1 MVRFFLYYLHATLS
15 NLNQDVTFFK
25 MLTMKLVMAYTNKNE
40 IKLQSDTN
48 DLKRKSLITPV
59 FGNTDSFDDENV
71 NTPISKKR
79 FIAPANSVISSV
91 NIPDISAAQTTDFM
105 IKKFVSIGSN
115 DDQTINP
122 LFQSIDRN
130 NTDAIIESSTPVLLS
145 NTMSFPLTISPI
157 KPSVQPLITLLVNET
172 FLENAPTL
180 IAVLSRDHQILLEGM
195 YFD

>member
-1 MVRFFLYYLHATLS
+1 MVRFFLYFLHATLS

-25 MLTMKLVMAYTNKNE
+25 MLTMKLMMTSTNKNE

-59 FGNTDSFDDENV
+59 YGNTDSYDDENV
-71 NTPISKKR
+71 DTPISKKR
-79 FIAPANSVISSV
+79 FISPTNSVTSSV
-91 NIPDISAAQTTDFM
+91 NIPDISASQTTDFM

-130 NTDAIIESSTPVLLS
+130 TDAIIESSTPVILS
-145 NTMSFPLTISPI
+145 NTISFPLTISPI

-180 IAVLSRDHQILLEGM
+180 IAVLSKDHQIVLEGM

>member
-1 MVRFFLYYLHATLS
+1 MVRFFLYFLHATLS

-25 MLTMKLVMAYTNKNE
+25 MLTMKLMMTFTNKNE

-59 FGNTDSFDDENV
+59 YGNTDSYDDENV
-71 NTPISKKR
+71 DTPISKKR
-79 FIAPANSVISSV
+79 FISPTNSVISSV
-91 NIPDISAAQTTDFM
+91 NIPDISASQTTDFM

-130 NTDAIIESSTPVLLS
+130 TDAIIESSTPVILS
-145 NTMSFPLTISPI
+145 NTISFPLTISPI

-180 IAVLSRDHQILLEGM
+180 IAVLSKDHQIVLEGM

>member
-1 MVRFFLYYLHATLS
+1 L
-15 NLNQDVTFFK
+15 
-25 MLTMKLVMAYTNKNE
+25 
-40 IKLQSDTN
+40 
-48 DLKRKSLITPV
+48 
-59 FGNTDSFDDENV
+59 
-71 NTPISKKR
+71 
-79 FIAPANSVISSV
+79 
-91 NIPDISAAQTTDFM
+91 

-130 NTDAIIESSTPVLLS
+130 TDAIIESSTPVILS
-145 NTMSFPLTISPI
+145 NTISFPLTISPI

-180 IAVLSRDHQILLEGM
+180 IAVLSKDHQIVLEGM

>member
-1 MVRFFLYYLHATLS
+1 MVRFFLYFLHATLS

-25 MLTMKLVMAYTNKNE
+25 MLTMKLMMTSTNKNE
-40 IKLQSDTN
+40 ITLQSDTN

-59 FGNTDSFDDENV
+59 YGNTDSYDDENV
-71 NTPISKKR
+71 DTPISKKR
-79 FIAPANSVISSV
+79 FISPTNSVTSSV
-91 NIPDISAAQTTDFM
+91 NIPDISASQTTDFM

-130 NTDAIIESSTPVLLS
+130 TDAIIESSTPVILS
-145 NTMSFPLTISPI
+145 NTISFPLTISPI

-180 IAVLSRDHQILLEGM
+180 IAVLSKDHQIVLEGM

>member
-1 MVRFFLYYLHATLS
+1 MVRFFLYFLHATLS

-25 MLTMKLVMAYTNKNE
+25 MLTMKLMMTSTNKNE

-59 FGNTDSFDDENV
+59 YGNTDSYDDENV
-71 NTPISKKR
+71 DTPISKKR
-79 FIAPANSVISSV
+79 FISPTNSVISSV
-91 NIPDISAAQTTDFM
+91 NIPDISASQTTDFM

-130 NTDAIIESSTPVLLS
+130 TDAIIESSTPVILS
-145 NTMSFPLTISPI
+145 NTISFPLTISPI

-180 IAVLSRDHQILLEGM
+180 IAVLSKDHQILLEGM

>member
-1 MVRFFLYYLHATLS
+1 
-15 NLNQDVTFFK
+15 
-25 MLTMKLVMAYTNKNE
+25 MLTMKLMMTSTNKNE

-59 FGNTDSFDDENV
+59 YGNTDSYDDENV
-71 NTPISKKR
+71 DTPISKKR
-79 FIAPANSVISSV
+79 FISPTNSVISSV
-91 NIPDISAAQTTDFM
+91 NIPDISASQTTDFM

-130 NTDAIIESSTPVLLS
+130 TDAIIESSTPVILS
-145 NTMSFPLTISPI
+145 NTISFPMTISPI

-180 IAVLSRDHQILLEGM
+180 IAVLSKDHQIVLEGM

>member
-1 MVRFFLYYLHATLS
+1 MVRFFLYFLHATLS

-25 MLTMKLVMAYTNKNE
+25 MLTMKLMMTSTNKNE

-59 FGNTDSFDDENV
+59 YGNTDSYDDENV
-71 NTPISKKR
+71 DTPISKKR
-79 FIAPANSVISSV
+79 FISPTNSVISSV
-91 NIPDISAAQTTDFM
+91 NIPDISASQTTDFM

-130 NTDAIIESSTPVLLS
+130 TDAIIESSTPVILS
-145 NTMSFPLTISPI
+145 NTISFPMTISPI

-180 IAVLSRDHQILLEGM
+180 IAVLSKDHQIVLEGM